1 MLFFLANSSLME
13 FQVGYSTLLHLF
25 SVLDSF
31 TWFWMECICK
41 IIQLILEFLKTP
53 FIVFHFFN
61 YTFFFICYLAA
72 SRPTLS
78 HCQGD
83 SLTNPMLITELMILI
98 STQRSPRVSYE
109 VGSQSPAMN
118 LEEFGPGTFR
128 FLTFLMI
135 LSIILLTVLTILPST
150 LSVTIWFVAVTRFD
164 FLT

>member
-83 SLTNPMLITELMILI
+83 SLTNPMLITEFMILI
-98 STQRSPRVSYE
+98 STQRSPSLIRGWVPKPGHEPRGVWTRNFPISDLLDDLIYNIANCADNTTLYSKCDHL
-109 VGSQSPAMN
+109 VCGSN
-118 LEEFGPGTFR
+118 
-128 FLTFLMI
+128 
-135 LSIILLTVLTILPST
+135 
-150 LSVTIWFVAVTRFD
+150 
-164 FLT
+164 